1 MSLNVKAI
9 KDAFAQDNGHADFDS
24 MSEHLIGDI
33 LPHGLMDDF
42 TDALLEFI
50 TDHGDEFWED

>member
-9 KDAFAQDNGHADFDS
+9 KDAFAQDNGHEDFAS
-24 MSEHLIGDI
+24 MSEAV
-33 LPHGLMDDF
+33 DDRLDDMYDY

-50 TDHGDEFWED
+50 TDHGDKFWED